1 MSETHYNILGVNEK
15 ATKDEI
21 KKAYRTLSMK
31 YHPDKNPGN
40 PEAVSKF
47 QKINE
52 AYETLS
58 DDQKRTEYDMQGSN
72 PFMRMHSHGG
82 HPGMDIPIN
91 EIFNAFFGGQGDPF
105 GGAAGSPFGMFGG
118 MGGVPPGANIRVF
131 HNGIPVNLGQSLQ
144 KPTPI
149 VKTLTVSLEQVLT
162 GCTLPLEIERWIVQD
177 GNKIFEHENL
187 YITVPKGVDDNEIII
202 LRDKGNIVNENV
214 KGDVKVFIKV
224 QNDTIFK
231 RSGLDL
237 ILEKTISLKEALCGF
252 SFEIKYVNGKSYTL
266 NCNKGNIVTEGH
278 RRTIPNMGLERENH
292 TGSIIIIFHIEFPEK
307 LTEEQINILAKT
319 L

>member
-1 MSETHYNILGVNEK
+1 MSESFYNILGIEESSSK
-15 ATKDEI
+15 EEI

-47 QKINE
+47 QKLSE

-58 DDQKRTEYDMQGSN
+58 DDQKRSEYDLQGSN
-72 PFMRMHSHGG
+72 PFMRMNSNGA
-82 HPGMDIPIN
+82 PSMDVPID
-91 EIFNAFFGGQGDPF
+91 EIFNAFFGGG
-105 GGAAGSPFGMFGG
+105 GSPFGMFGG
-118 MGGVPPGANIRVF
+118 GMPGILPGANIRVF
-131 HNGIPVNLGQSLQ
+131 HNGVPVNLSQGLQ

-162 GCTLPLEIERWIVQD
+162 GCTLPLEIERWIIQD

-202 LRDKGNIVNENV
+202 LRDKGNIVNESV
-214 KGDVKVFIKV
+214 KGDIKVFIKV
-224 QNDTIFK
+224 QNDTVFK

-237 ILEKTISLKEALCGF
+237 ILEKNITLKEALCGF

-266 NCNKGNIVTEGH
+266 NCNKGNIIVEGH
-278 RRTIPNMGLERENH
+278 RRNIPNMGLERENH
-292 TGSIIIIFHIEFPEK
+292 KGSIIIIFHIEFPEK
-307 LTEEQINILAKT
+307 LTEEQIDVLSKT